1 MTECI
6 ITMNSRTTAERAR
19 RCLPR
24 AGAVVVS
31 LDPGVTK
38 RGCAFGISLPCGEVA
53 RMKAELDRQGIPY
66 GEVIGRYGAG

>member
-1 MTECI
+1 MSDCI
-6 ITMNSRTTAERAR
+6 ITMKSRTQAERAR

-38 RGCAFGISLPCGEVA
+38 NGCSFGIRLSCADVQ
-53 RMKAELDRQGIPY
+53 RMKAEMNRQGVPY
-66 GEVIGRYGAG
+66 GDVIGGGA